1 MHDVLSYLPTKVNS
15 GWLLTG
21 YTFHRL
27 KTLIAGERLVL
38 PICSLGTPVEEL
50 AGLGPLVLPP
60 LYHEALDESLKS
72 SLLDRISECFP
83 YFQGTTAR
91 GDFDG
96 RLDIVELPARSFPA
110 SDETPLVAFS
120 VDTAVEQHGPH
131 LPLMTDT
138 LQSYGVL
145 GRLAE
150 ENPDL
155 GLGPPV
161 EYGHLTWGLPFGL
174 SIDVTP
180 PLLTQYVAGFMDAL
194 MRWRKPKGIYVVD
207 VHGSPVHRGA
217 IEAGLDS
224 SGCRRT
230 AFRWLY
236 EPLGAVSANRGDQ
249 HAGGVETALIELINP
264 DMIDTD
270 WWPDR
275 IEELARGETRMETAV
290 ELSNDLPR
298 FIDLV
303 EKSDVNGIVGKIH
316 NYDQVCASRM
326 FDDMLAIA
334 RADLDQLRLAS
345 LS

>member
-1 MHDVLSYLPTKVNS
+1 MYDISSYLPTKVNS

-21 YTFHRL
+21 YTFYRL
-27 KTLIAGERLVL
+27 KALIGKERLVL
-38 PICSLGTPVEEL
+38 PICSLGTPTEEL
-50 AGLGPLVLPP
+50 ARLGRLVLPP

-83 YFQGTTAR
+83 YFQGTAAR
-91 GDFDG
+91 DG
-96 RLDIVELPARSFPA
+96 FGGTLDIVELPAREFPA
-110 SDETPLVAFS
+110 SRQTPFLAFS

-145 GRLAE
+145 RRLADD
-150 ENPDL
+150 NPDL

-180 PLLTQYVAGFMDAL
+180 PLLTRYVAGFMDAL
-194 MRWRKPKGIYVVD
+194 MRWRKPKAIYVVD
-207 VHGSPVHRGA
+207 VHGSPVHRAA
-217 IEAGLDS
+217 IEAGMGA

-236 EPLGAVSANRGDQ
+236 EPLVGVSGNRGDQ
-249 HAGGVETALIELINP
+249 HAGGVETALIELIDP
-264 DMIDTD
+264 DMIDGD

-275 IEELARGETRMETAV
+275 LDELAHGETLLETAV
-290 ELSNDLPR
+290 ELSNDLER
-298 FIDLV
+298 FIGFV
-303 EKSDVNGIVGKIH
+303 EENDVNGIVGKIA
-316 NYDQVCASRM
+316 NYRQVHASRM
-326 FDDMLAIA
+326 FDDMLAVA
-334 RADLDQLRLAS
+334 RDDLERLR
-345 LS
+345 